1 MAARIR
7 RRATPGGSVNRK
19 GGAVGDGVPR
29 RWFERPTRPVAV
41 IGWTRQLALLLRAGV
56 PLAAALEAP
65 ALAGPAGWRA
75 SDIASLARMRAA
87 ITRGAGF
94 AQALAEQTTVFD
106 PFAINTLAAAEL
118 TGSLEAALER
128 IAARSERRDG
138 LRRTVQR
145 ALVYPA
151 IVAVVAGGAI
161 SALLIFVIP
170 VFAEIFAEFGEALPL
185 PTRAVVAA
193 SRWTIAAA
201 PAAVPVAGLALV
213 AAFSVRR
220 QEGIRRRFDA
230 IAVATPLLGPVVRAS
245 AVSNAM
251 ETLGG
256 LVAGGIPLFEALP
269 VAAQTSGNARIAEAL
284 DAARGR
290 IAAGASLAEAFSG
303 GDAIPPLAVQMI
315 AVGEESGAL
324 DTVLESVSRIF
335 RDEADRRTAALLA
348 LLEPAIVLLLA
359 VGVGGV
365 VVAMYLPIFRLG
377 AVVG

>member
-1 MAARIR
+1 MAASIR
-7 RRATPGGSVNRK
+7 RRGTPGAAAIRQ
-19 GGAVGDGVPR
+19 GGTGRDAARR
-29 RWFERPTRPVAV
+29 RWFERPTRPAAV
-41 IGWTRQLALLLRAGV
+41 IAWTRQLALLLRAGV

-65 ALAGPAGWRA
+65 ALAHPDGWHG
-75 SDIASLARMRAA
+75 SDIAALARMRAA
-87 ITRGAGF
+87 ITQGSGF
-94 AQALAEQTTVFD
+94 AQALAQQTTVFD
-106 PFAINTLAAAEL
+106 PFGLNTLAAAEL
-118 TGSLEAALER
+118 TGTLEAALER

-151 IVAVVAGGAI
+151 IVAIVAGGAI
-161 SALLIFVIP
+161 AALLIFVIP

-193 SRWTIAAA
+193 SRWAVAAA
-201 PAAVPVAGLALV
+201 PAAIPVAGLCLV
-213 AAFSVRR
+213 AAVSLRR
-220 QEGIRRRFDA
+220 QERVRRKIDA
-230 IAVATPLLGPVVRAS
+230 IAVAVPLLGPVVRAS

-269 VAAQTSGNARIAEAL
+269 VAAQTSGNARIGEAL
-284 DAARGR
+284 EAARRRLADGS
-290 IAAGASLAEAFSG
+290 SLAQAFSA
-303 GDAIPPLAVQMI
+303 GDTIPPLAVQMI

-324 DTVLESVSRIF
+324 DTVLESVARIF